1 MVQIFDGKKEA
12 RLILDKVKKGLI
24 QHKKIRLDIL
34 LIGDNP
40 ASETYIKYKIKAG
53 EKLGVECVVHRFKQV
68 TYSSIVETLLQ
79 LTNVSN
85 GILIQLPIDFS
96 SIIID
101 TRIKQDQLT
110 SHLISLIPYSLDVD
124 CLGDKNLGSVL
135 NGQSLILPATVSAVV
150 NHILKGVDLEG
161 KKVCIVNSSSLI
173 GKPLAVVLS
182 GLKATVIVCDK
193 YTTFL
198 EKHTLESDILIT
210 ATGVTDLIK
219 SGMVKQGA
227 MVIDCGI
234 SYTTEG
240 KVVGDVEFYSVSEIA
255 SFITPVPGGV
265 GPLTIACLFENL
277 LTLSNQYGK

>member
-12 RLILDKVKKGLI
+12 QLVLDEVKKGLI
-24 QHKKIRLDIL
+24 QHKKLRLDIL
-34 LIGDNP
+34 LVGDNP
-40 ASETYIKYKIKAG
+40 ASETYIKHKIKAG
-53 EKLGVECVVHRFKQV
+53 KELGVECVVHRFKQV

-85 GILIQLPIDFS
+85 GILIQLPADFS
-96 SIIID
+96 SIILD
-101 TRIKQDQLT
+101 TPIKQGQL
-110 SHLISLIPYSLDVD
+110 SSYLISLIPPSLDVD

-135 NGQSLILPATVSAVV
+135 NGHSLILPATVSAVV
-150 NHILKGVDLEG
+150 NHLLKGVDLEG

-182 GLKATVIVCDK
+182 GLKATVIICDK
-193 YTTFL
+193 YTTHL
-198 EKHTLESDILIT
+198 EAHTLQSDIIIT
-210 ATGVTDLIK
+210 ATGVTGLITG
-219 SGMVKQGA
+219 GMIKQGA

-234 SYTTEG
+234 SHTLEG
-240 KVVGDVEFYSVSEIA
+240 KVAGDVDFDSVSEIA

-277 LTLSNQYGK
+277 LVINNNYGK